1 LAPLLAQPG
10 RALTGRYRRSCVK
23 RQVMPIPEGAG
34 ASTAANPADP
44 PVRANTRR
52 PIRMPV
58 RNPLREE
65 RRRSRARRLAA
76 PPRAFETGLRLR
88 PTTACPLACPGL
100 EAPLLDQGLRCSVS
114 ANTAMG

>member
-10 RALTGRYRRSCVK
+10 RALTGRYRRSCTK

-44 PVRANTRR
+44 PVRAHTRR

-58 RNPLREE
+58 RCPAAQLAT
-65 RRRSRARRLAA
+65 RRKAPQPGPAVGRAAARL
-76 PPRAFETGLRLR
+76 ETGQRLR
-88 PTTACPLACPGL
+88 PTMPA
-100 EAPLLDQGLRCSVS
+100 LLRVRVL
-114 ANTAMG
+114 